1 MSRAGVRSENDNI
14 KEDNHGNWFFVAS
27 FFYDSDKTHVNKIDL
42 NGHKLSKYETRKA
55 QCF

>member
-27 FFYDSDKTHVNKIDL
+27 FFDDSDKTHVNKIDL